1 MLIKRSITINKHRTS
16 LSLESEFW
24 EAIKIISKIKNCS
37 IESLITQIDLNRK
50 TSLASSTR
58 VFLLQFFI
66 LETIFI
72 ASQNSLSRDNE
83 VLCLFIVIDLFIN
96 I

>member
-1 MLIKRSITINKHRTS
+1 MLIKRSITIKKHRTS

-24 EAIKIISKIKNCS
+24 EAIKIVSKMKNCS

-58 VFLLQFFI
+58 VFLLQFFR
-66 LETIFI
+66 
-72 ASQNSLSRDNE
+72 NN
-83 VLCLFIVIDLFIN
+83 
-96 I
+96 